1 MKTSSICG
9 SSMIERVAAIQFDK
23 QAGNG
28 RTEPGFVVAENANST
43 DIELIVKLSAKCDR
57 GATSLAMEL
66 LCACLAGD
74 LRLPVPQPYIVDLS
88 AEWIGSLEDA
98 GWADAA
104 TQSIPVAFG
113 SRRVPPGFGQ
123 WVTGTSVAEPLASV
137 AAAVLLF
144 DAIIDNPDRRQTNPN
159 CLQRGDE
166 IRIIDHELCFGALLI
181 GWKPP
186 WEVGA
191 LQHMA
196 TNGSHIFR
204 DTLRGRDVDWGPIT
218 DVWKELSD
226 DIISDYEAVIP
237 VEWSDAVPFVQE
249 ALGKIRNARDNIV
262 ECANEVQRVLK
273 C

>member
-1 MKTSSICG
+1 
-9 SSMIERVAAIQFDK
+9 MIERVAAIQFDK
-23 QAGNG
+23 QASNG
-28 RTEPGFVVAENANST
+28 RTEPGFVVAESVVGT

-74 LRLPVPQPYIVDLS
+74 LRLPIPQPYIVDLDADWMDS
-88 AEWIGSLEDA
+88 IADA
-98 GWADAA
+98 GWANAA
-104 TQSIPVAFG
+104 RQSIPVAFG
-113 SRRVPPGFGQ
+113 SRRVPAGFGQ
-123 WVTGTSVAEPLASV
+123 WVTGTHIAEPLMST

-166 IRIIDHELCFGALLI
+166 IRIIDHELCFGPLLI

-204 DTLRGRDVDWGPIT
+204 DALRGKDLDWAPIMDT
-218 DVWKELSD
+218 WKELSD
-226 DIISDYEAVIP
+226 DTISDYEAVVP
-237 VEWSDAVPFVQE
+237 VEWSTALPFVQE
-249 ALGKIRNARDNIV
+249 AAGKIRNARDNIV